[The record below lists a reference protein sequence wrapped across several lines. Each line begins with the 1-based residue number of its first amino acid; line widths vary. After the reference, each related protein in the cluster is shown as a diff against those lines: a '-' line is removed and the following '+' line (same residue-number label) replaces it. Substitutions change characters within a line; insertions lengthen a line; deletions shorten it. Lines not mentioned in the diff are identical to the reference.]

1 MKLKLT
7 KVNIFLLLFVLFLI
21 ISWLGGMLSMYTT
34 SFQST
39 LTLDKEK
46 KSQLG
51 VSIWKNSIYLPIQNV
66 E

>member
-34 SFQST
+34 SFQSR

-46 KSQLG
+46 KK
-51 VSIWKNSIYLPIQNV
+51 VS
-66 E
+66 

>member
-46 KSQLG
+46 KK
-51 VSIWKNSIYLPIQNV
+51 VS
-66 E
+66 